1 MMNAHH
7 YFFFTTGFFG
17 RAGGGAEVFGAC
29 GLIRRR
35 NMPKRQ
41 PQ

>member
-17 RAGGGAEVFGAC
+17 RAGRALAGGGAGRFDAPG
-29 GLIRRR
+29 
-35 NMPKRQ
+35 
-41 PQ
+41 

>member
-17 RAGGGAEVFGAC
+17 RAGLPAPAATPT
-29 GLIRRR
+29 LR
-35 NMPKRQ
+35 PDAKA
-41 PQ
+41 

>member
-17 RAGGGAEVFGAC
+17 RAGHTRAAGGAELFDAGA
-29 GLIRRR
+29 
-35 NMPKRQ
+35 
-41 PQ
+41 